1 MKITHLFHRDDTA
14 KILRLVERFLDGD
27 TTPAEEQVIYNY
39 YSTHGQVAPELEQ
52 YRPMFGWYA
61 SVSRQRFSYR
71 RRYIAIAASLA
82 VLVGVGVGLALHKS
96 TAEDPLY
103 ASYQGSYIIRDGQR
117 IDDISLIYA
126 NLTGA
131 EQMADSLIALAD
143 REARHIEQSPD
154 EIILRRAL
162 AGIDDPVLAEEI
174 KKAITE

>member
-1 MKITHLFHRDDTA
+1 MKITNLFHRDDTA
-14 KILRLVERFLDGD
+14 KIVRLVERFLDGD
-27 TTPAEEQVIYNY
+27 TSPAEEQVIYNY
-39 YSTHGQVAPELEQ
+39 YSTRQHVAPELEQ

-61 SVSRQRFSYR
+61 SVSRRRVSHR

-82 VLVGVGVGLALHKS
+82 VLIGVGIGIALNQI

-117 IDDISLIYA
+117 IDDIRLIYA

-162 AGIDDPVLAEEI
+162 AGIDDPALAEEI